1 MVAGEEEEKMT
12 EEQKEDKGEEA
23 EVAAEPEI
31 EGLKIIDVTM
41 PSNRSFTLSIMFF
54 HRPFLR

>member
-31 EGLKIIDVTM
+31 EGLK
-41 PSNRSFTLSIMFF
+41 NY
-54 HRPFLR
+54 